1 MRIYPAA
8 CCADVNY
15 LLSAFKIMEKIKIT
29 LRDFLKDADKIVF
42 LAIGSELRGDDAAGI
57 VIANELVKENLPDN
71 FKVMLGYTAPENLT
85 GEIKKFAPSHLII
98 CDAAD
103 SGLNPGEISII
114 SPDDIDGAA
123 FSTHMMP
130 MNIFINYISRD
141 NPLKT
146 LIIGIQPENLEF
158 GTVMSESVKKMAFNL
173 SKIIK
178 LEVWKLGELGSLAM
192 ANGKESLY

>member
-1 MRIYPAA
+1 
-8 CCADVNY
+8 
-15 LLSAFKIMEKIKIT
+15 MEKINTI
-29 LRDFLKDADKIVF
+29 LQNFLKGADKTVF

-57 VIANELVKENLPDN
+57 LVANELLKEAVPEN
-71 FKVMLGYTAPENLT
+71 FKIMLGYTAPENLT

-114 SPDDIDGAA
+114 SPDDIQGAA

-130 MNIFINYISRD
+130 MNIFIDYIARE

-158 GTVMSESVKKMAFNL
+158 GAELTPNVKKAALNL
-173 SKIIK
+173 AKAIKIEAWMHSK
-178 LEVWKLGELGSLAM
+178 S
-192 ANGKESLY
+192 NGTT